1 MKRIYVFF
9 CFVLI
14 ITVTLQAQDSISSEN
29 KNIQMANQLYKQ
41 GQYADAARLYE
52 NELKKG
58 VAAELY
64 YNLGNSYYKS
74 NEIGMAILNF
84 ERALRLDPDYEDAR
98 YNLKIAE
105 SKIVDNVNSTPTFFV
120 KRLFNALITSNTSNH
135 WTVIS
140 FVCFIVALVLFFF
153 FVFSRNRR
161 NRKYGFFGMFLFAGL
176 FVTALIFSGI
186 RKDQFLNRNEAIVMS
201 GAVTAKSS
209 PDKSGTDI
217 FQLHEGTKVLVKST
231 LSGWTEITLENGA
244 VGWVE
249 ESAIARI

>member
-14 ITVTLQAQDSISSEN
+14 ITVTLQAQNSISSEN

-74 NEIGMAILNF
+74 NEIGMAILNY

-153 FVFSRNRR
+153 FVFSRNSDILAAWMESPSFTCLESTF
-161 NRKYGFFGMFLFAGL
+161 NESCPKQVIDINVNIKNNIFFM
-176 FVTALIFSGI
+176 T
-186 RKDQFLNRNEAIVMS
+186 
-201 GAVTAKSS
+201 
-209 PDKSGTDI
+209 
-217 FQLHEGTKVLVKST
+217 
-231 LSGWTEITLENGA
+231 
-244 VGWVE
+244 
-249 ESAIARI
+249 